1 MLKPVKILVTA
12 CGCPGASTLLRMLR
26 NNGERD
32 VTLVGVDMDPKA
44 VGRFIADTFYV
55 VPPAAAEDTYVSR
68 MLDIVEKEQPD
79 VLFPES
85 SFEVPVLAKHRA
97 ALEALGTKVVVSS
110 PESIALA
117 NNKFEMYETLR
128 QATDLPLPAYRWP
141 KSLDEFV
148 EAAHELGYPDEAVCF
163 KPHVAK
169 GSRGFRIMDASVSLR
184 DLLMNYKP
192 NSRYM
197 SLDEFVTIFEDEP
210 DFPDFLVME
219 FIEGQEMTTDCLC
232 LEGEALLTTV
242 KTVEQARWGVI
253 VRGELIRRPDL
264 LEQTEEILR
273 VIPLSYN
280 VNIQFIG
287 EKLIEINPRV
297 SSFIYQDDLIPPYL
311 AVKLALGELDEDGV
325 RAYQERVAYGRH
337 MVRYMDQV
345 FYGGNVG

>member
-1 MLKPVKILVTA
+1 
-12 CGCPGASTLLRMLR
+12 MLR

-32 VTLVGVDMDPKA
+32 VTLVGVDMDPEA
-44 VGRFIADTFYV
+44 VGRFITDTFHV
-55 VPPAAAEDTYVSR
+55 VPPAASEDAYVSR
-68 MLDIVEKEQPD
+68 MLELVEKEQPD

-85 SFEVPVLAKHRA
+85 SFEVPVLAKHGA
-97 ALEALGTKVVVSS
+97 AFEALGTKVVVSS
-110 PESIALA
+110 PESIELA
-117 NNKFEMYETLR
+117 NDKYKMYEALS
-128 QATDLPLPAYRWP
+128 AETDLPLPAYRWP

-169 GSRGFRIMDASVSLR
+169 GSRGFRIMDASVSRR

-197 SLDEFVTIFEDEP
+197 SLDEFITIFEDEP

-219 FIEGQEMTTDCLC
+219 YLPGQEVTTDSLC
-232 LEGEALLTTV
+232 LEGEELLTTV

-253 VRGELIRRPDL
+253 VRGELVRRPDL
-264 LEQTEEILR
+264 VAQTREILR

-280 VNIQFIG
+280 VNLQFIG

-297 SSFIYQDDLIPPYL
+297 STFIYQDDLIAPYL
-311 AVKLALGELDEDGV
+311 AIKLALGELDEDGV
-325 RAYQERVAYGRH
+325 RSYEDRIAYGRR

-345 FYGGNVG
+345 FYGGQKG